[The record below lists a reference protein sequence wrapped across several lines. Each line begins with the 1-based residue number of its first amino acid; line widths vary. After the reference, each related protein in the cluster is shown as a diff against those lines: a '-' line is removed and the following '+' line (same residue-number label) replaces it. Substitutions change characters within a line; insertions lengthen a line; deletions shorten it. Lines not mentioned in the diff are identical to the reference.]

1 MTSSMGDADYDIIS
15 RVAELDAILDNNIVD
30 EVGITLDTSLP
41 PIFYMDGNLGIAKTV
56 LKPLFKFALQSVYKF
71 KFSTRV
77 TTCEHES
84 KHALSITRLVLLIKG
99 DFPIAFD
106 IRKQL
111 IEVGALPIRDEIAFT
126 SLLYTRHPKCPSGW
140 HHRRWCLLRSTRTDL
155 KLTAM
160 EVETEREL
168 TRVMAEKHPKNYYAW
183 MHRLWVLQ
191 YMSKYQLEDELYFTK
206 TWLQGHVSDHSAVNH
221 RLQVIKRILD
231 QVECLAYIVHGESYE
246 AKTGMDDWVVF
257 LERMFRESE
266 ELIWSRPGHEA
277 LWYLRRSLLEIL
289 LTRLQKSLSPGMLL
303 CALGNANISAEEV
316 GRLSLVTSTSI
327 ESCAEAV
334 ELDPL
339 SNATTNNSFA
349 LLSAYLT
356 QQRFVVSVDALDQLV
371 SWLLALLHYEI
382 LFAQRCVDHT
392 AAWDYQP
399 QRAMATRYAAFVL
412 DRVLLHTTDSTDV
425 KSRIHGSCDNDGGTV
440 YGGDAH
446 GTSGQSVA
454 LRKVLSLSAKQI
466 FHSLQSEGMLR
477 FFSSY
482 RSYVIN
488 FYFCAHRYVHS
499 NLGVQGEDL
508 RGYSE
513 VALLH
518 PL

>member
-1 MTSSMGDADYDIIS
+1 MSDADYDITS

-41 PIFYMDGNLGIAKTV
+41 PIFYIDGKLGIAKTV

-77 TTCEHES
+77 TACEHVS

-168 TRVMAEKHPKNYYAW
+168 TRVMAEKHSKNYYAW

-221 RLQVIKRILD
+221 RIQVIKRILE
-231 QVECLAYIVHGESYE
+231 QVECLACIVHGENDE
-246 AKTGMDDWVVF
+246 TTNGMDDWVVF
-257 LERMFRESE
+257 SERMFRESE

-289 LTRLQKSLSPGMLL
+289 LTQLQKSLSPGMLL
-303 CALGNANISAEEV
+303 CVLGNAIISAEEV
-316 GRLSLVTSTSI
+316 GQLTLVTSTSI
-327 ESCAEAV
+327 ETSAAAV
-334 ELDPL
+334 ELDPP
-339 SNATTNNSFA
+339 SDATTKNSFA
-349 LLSAYLT
+349 LLSTYLT
-356 QQRFVVSVDALDQLV
+356 QQRTGSVDVMDQLV
-371 SWLLALLHYEI
+371 SWLLALLHYEKR
-382 LFAQRCVDHT
+382 FAQRCVDHT
-392 AAWDYQP
+392 AAWDYQA

-412 DRVLLHTTDSTDV
+412 DRVLLYTTDCTDI
-425 KSRIHGSCDNDGGTV
+425 KSRIRGSCDNDGGTV
-440 YGGDAH
+440 DGGDAH

-488 FYFCAHRYVHS
+488 FYFCVHRYVHS